1 MSARVLRSP
10 LFLAPAG
17 IWLLCWL
24 VWTVDAAV
32 ENVPEQ
38 LNGAV
43 RGFLCDVAGAL
54 LCGAIYQLLQKLER
68 QSLALRLG
76 AMVVFAAVATVIF
89 MAVLYAAFHVILPM
103 DAAKPTWLRDHID
116 VAVAILWTMLAC
128 CGIYFT
134 LGLGAALR
142 NTQATA
148 LDMQN
153 RMLRYQLDPHFLF
166 NIHSALATL
175 IHDGRN
181 AEAEKVVDQLSN
193 FLRRTLEKDPCVL
206 APLEEELSAM
216 REYMGVEAA
225 RFGDRLRFV
234 EAIDPSVQ
242 GALAPSFIL
251 QPLLENAIKHGLGQ
265 SAQPITIELGASR
278 EADGLK
284 LWVQDDGTGK
294 LARGAV
300 NLGVGLENVR
310 SRLEGLYGA
319 HADVITEKRSP
330 RGFKVTLTLP
340 LAYACVLPRPSMC
353 VTRRRRRRRA

>member
-10 LFLAPAG
+10 LFLSTAG

-32 ENVPEQ
+32 EAAPDQ
-38 LNGAV
+38 IDGAV
-43 RGFLCDVAGAL
+43 RGFFCDVAGAL
-54 LCGAIYQLLQKLER
+54 LCGVIYRLLQRFER
-68 QSLALRLG
+68 QSLAVRLG
-76 AMVVFAAVATVIF
+76 AMVALAVAATLVF
-89 MAVLYAAFHVILPM
+89 MGVLFIAYHVIAPVGP
-103 DAAKPTWLRDHID
+103 ASPTWLRDHID
-116 VAVAILWTMLAC
+116 TGVAILWTILAC

-134 LGLGAALR
+134 LGLGTALR
-142 NTQATA
+142 NTQAVA
-148 LDMQN
+148 VDVQN

-193 FLRRTLEKDPCVL
+193 FLRRTLEKDPCAQV
-206 APLEEELSAM
+206 PLEEELSAM

-234 EAIDPSVQ
+234 EQIDPSVQ
-242 GALAPSFIL
+242 SALAPNFIL

-265 SAQPITIELGASR
+265 SARPITIELGAAR

-284 LWVQDDGTGK
+284 LWVQDDGAGK

-319 HADVITEKRSP
+319 HADVVTETRTP

-340 LAYACVLPRPSMC
+340 LAYA
-353 VTRRRRRRRA
+353 

>member
-10 LFLAPAG
+10 LLLATAG
-17 IWLLCWL
+17 IWLLCWV
-24 VWTVDAAV
+24 VWTVDNVV
-32 ENVPEQ
+32 ENAPHQ
-38 LNGAV
+38 LDDGV

-54 LCGAIYQLLQKLER
+54 LCGAIYRLLQRLER
-68 QSLALRLG
+68 RSLALRLG
-76 AMVVFAAVATVIF
+76 AMVALAIVATLVFMVI
-89 MAVLYAAFHVILPM
+89 LYAAYHVVLPVGP
-103 DAAKPTWLRDHID
+103 ASPNWLRAHID
-116 VAVAILWTMLAC
+116 VGVAILWTILAC

-134 LGLGAALR
+134 LGLGTALR
-142 NTQATA
+142 NTQAVA
-148 LDMQN
+148 LDTQN

-234 EAIDPSVQ
+234 EAIDPAVQ

-265 SAQPITIELGASR
+265 SAQPITIELGAVR

-294 LARGAV
+294 LARGTV

-319 HADVITEKRSP
+319 RADVVTEKRTP
-330 RGFKVTLTLP
+330 CGFKVTLTLP
-340 LAYACVLPRPSMC
+340 LAYA
-353 VTRRRRRRRA
+353 